1 MVRRILG
8 WLLVALVLVLIAL
21 WLVGG
26 GAALIA
32 QAARSLVNPIGFITN
47 SDTSGA
53 RIRLP
58 WQIDMPTV
66 ADLSALESSYD
77 EESVDMQTPEEYAAR
92 YQELS
97 ARAAEAQSFG
107 NPSAYA
113 DRVSLHAG
121 DMSAHDPAREYVE
134 ISVSSDTPIDITSWS
149 LQSAV
154 SGQRL
159 FIPQAASPLVLGTVN
174 PAEPVYL
181 APGDTAIVISG
192 PSPVG
197 VSFRENICSG
207 YLNELQE
214 FTPALANECPRAT
227 DILIETPDNLRI
239 YGPKCFDYAETIP
252 QCHFPGTLLPANL
265 SAPCRTF
272 AANTLSYN
280 GCVQENRYAS
290 SFQKSSWHMYLNSR
304 IELWD
309 NTHDIIRL
317 LDSEGHTVD
326 TLTY

>member
-8 WLLVALVLVLIAL
+8 WLLVGLVLLLIAL

-26 GAALIA
+26 GAMLIA
-32 QAARSLVNPIGFITN
+32 QTARSFINPINFLTGG
-47 SDTSGA
+47 DTSGA
-53 RIRLP
+53 FIRLP
-58 WQIDMPTV
+58 WQIDMPVV
-66 ADLSALESSYD
+66 ADLSSLGSSSGED
-77 EESVDMQTPEEYAAR
+77 ADTQTPEEYAAR

-113 DRVSLHAG
+113 DRVSVRAG
-121 DMSAHDPAREYVE
+121 AASERDPAREYIE
-134 ISVSSDTPIDITSWS
+134 ISVQGDSPVDLTSWS

-174 PAEPVYL
+174 LAEPVYL
-181 APGDTAIVISG
+181 APGDAAIVVSG

-197 VSFRENICSG
+197 VSFRENSCSG

-214 FTPALANECPRAT
+214 FAPALGNECPRAA
-227 DILIETPDNLRI
+227 DILAETPDTLRI
-239 YGPKCFDYAETIP
+239 YGPTCFEYVKTIP
-252 QCHFPGTLLPANL
+252 QCHFPGALLPASL

-280 GCVQENRYAS
+280 GCVQANRYAP
-290 SFQKSSWHMYLNSR
+290 SFQGTTWRIYLNSR
-304 IELWD
+304 VELWD
-309 NTHDIIRL
+309 NAHDIIRL
-317 LDSEGHTVD
+317 LDREGHTVD

>member
-1 MVRRILG
+1 MIRRILG
-8 WLLVALVLVLIAL
+8 WLLVVFVLTLIVL
-21 WLVGG
+21 WLIGG
-26 GAALIA
+26 GGSAV
-32 QAARSLVNPIGFITN
+32 ARTARAFINPINFLTDGDI
-47 SDTSGA
+47 SGA
-53 RIRLP
+53 FIRLP
-58 WQIDMPTV
+58 WQIDTPIG
-66 ADLSALESSYD
+66 ADLSALGSSYGGD
-77 EESVDMQTPEEYAAR
+77 DNVQTPEEYAAR

-107 NPSAYA
+107 NPSAYV
-113 DRVSLHAG
+113 DRVSLYAG
-121 DMSAHDPAREYVE
+121 ATNERDPAREYVE
-134 ISVSSDTPIDITSWS
+134 ISVHGDSPVDITNWS

-159 FIPQAASPLVLGTVN
+159 FISQAASPLVLGTVN
-174 PAEPVYL
+174 LTEPVYL
-181 APGDTAIVISG
+181 APGSSAIIVSG

-197 VSFRENICSG
+197 VSFRENKCSG

-214 FTPALANECPRAT
+214 FTPALSNECPRAT

-239 YGPKCFDYAETIP
+239 YGARCFDYVETVP
-252 QCHFPGTLLPANL
+252 QCHFPGVLLPASL

-280 GCVQENRYAS
+280 GCVQGNRYAP
-290 SFQKSSWHMYLNSR
+290 SFQGSSWRAYLNSR
-304 IELWD
+304 VELWD
-309 NTHDIIRL
+309 NAHDIIRL